1 MNPTTHTVTTGQI
14 VAENGEAY
22 PDDVYEESSR
32 ATGTQQEVANMWAD
46 GKLPLHSTTGNAV
59 KLYVSGGNFVGLQ
72 KTDRSGKLVHYNHI
86 EAIRTKSG
94 LIISD
99 SSCYA
104 RGWAHCST
112 PRRSDIEATFDVTT
126 LKANLRGEPE
136 TIYEITEVD
145 DDEVTFESGRKMN
158 LDGYDWVEDHQMKE
172 VGVLGV

>member
-1 MNPTTHTVTTGQI
+1 MSSYDFIDPDKPSSTSTETESPLQAPTHGPPFEEPK
-14 VAENGEAY
+14 ENQMLELE
-22 PDDVYEESSR
+22 D
-32 ATGTQQEVANMWAD
+32 
-46 GKLPLHSTTGNAV
+46 
-59 KLYVSGGNFVGLQ
+59 LQ

-104 RGWAHCST
+104 RGRARCST
-112 PRRSDIEATFDVTT
+112 PRSCDIEATFDVTT

-136 TIYEITEVD
+136 TIYEITDVD
-145 DDEVTFESGRKMN
+145 DEEVIFESDRKMN
-158 LDGYDWVEDHQMKE
+158 LDGYNWIEDPQTKE

>member
-1 MNPTTHTVTTGQI
+1 MNPTSHTVTTGRI
-14 VAENGEAY
+14 VAKNGEAY

-32 ATGTQQEVANMWAD
+32 ATGTQQEIANMWAD
-46 GKLPLHSTTGNAV
+46 GKLPVHSTAGSDV

-72 KTDRSGKLVHYNHI
+72 KTDRSGKLVHYDHI

-104 RGWAHCST
+104 KGRALCST
-112 PRRSDIEATFDVTT
+112 PRNSDIECSFDVTT

-136 TIYEITEVD
+136 TIYEITDVD
-145 DDEVTFESGRKMN
+145 DEEVTFESDRKMD
-158 LDGYDWVEDHQMKE
+158 LDGYNWVEDSQTKE
-172 VGVLGV
+172 VSVLGI